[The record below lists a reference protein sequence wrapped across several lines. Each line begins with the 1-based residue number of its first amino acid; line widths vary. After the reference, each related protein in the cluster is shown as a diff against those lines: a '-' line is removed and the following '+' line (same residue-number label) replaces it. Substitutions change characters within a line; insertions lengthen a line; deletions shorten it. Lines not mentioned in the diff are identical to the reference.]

1 MKNILSDKKYY
12 SIGEVAE
19 FLNVNTSLIRFWEK
33 EFKQISPK
41 KKKSGIRKFTKPDV
55 VTLQVI
61 YSLLKEKKMTI
72 DGAKRH
78 LEKSQNKDKVLIH
91 STEDY
96 SSYKPPMDRAL
107 NLVLELCEL
116 GLGLGQGV
124 TDGTCHLVNE
134 A

>member
-55 VTLQVI
+55 VILQVI

-78 LEKSQNKDKVLIH
+78 LEKSQNKDKVLILIRNKLEKVK
-91 STEDY
+91 SELLFL
-96 SSYKPPMDRAL
+96 KN
-107 NLVLELCEL
+107 NL
-116 GLGLGQGV
+116 
-124 TDGTCHLVNE
+124 
-134 A
+134 

>member
-1 MKNILSDKKYY
+1 MKNILTDKKYY

-55 VTLQVI
+55 VILQVI

-72 DGAKRH
+72 DGAKMH
-78 LEKSQNKDKVLIH
+78 LEKSQNKDKVLI
-91 STEDY
+91 SIRNKLEKVK
-96 SSYKPPMDRAL
+96 SELLFLKN
-107 NLVLELCEL
+107 NL
-116 GLGLGQGV
+116 
-124 TDGTCHLVNE
+124 
-134 A
+134 